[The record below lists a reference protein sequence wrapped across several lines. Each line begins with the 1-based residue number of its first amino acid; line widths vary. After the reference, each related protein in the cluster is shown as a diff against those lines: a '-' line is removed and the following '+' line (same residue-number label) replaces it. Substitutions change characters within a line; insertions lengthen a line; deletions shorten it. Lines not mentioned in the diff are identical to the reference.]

1 MHRECA
7 VLLSA
12 PPLLSHRLRRGEVQG
27 HLTDDIYPFGL
38 PSSPGTFRLGL
49 RGLIPYEGLRVA
61 RLMEVGFD
69 QSFLLFQCS
78 SRVRQLAF
86 QPLYIFLLPCSII
99 FCPLPS
105 LT

>member
-38 PSSPGTFRLGL
+38 PSSPGTFRRGL
-49 RGLIPYEGLRVA
+49 RRLIPYEGLRVA

-78 SRVRQLAF
+78 PRVRQLTF
-86 QPLYIFLLPCSII
+86 QPFYVFI
-99 FCPLPS
+99 PS
-105 LT
+105 STPTRIHGM